1 MIRRAF
7 PLMPAVSK
15 RAFTLVELLVVIGI
29 IALLIAILLPA
40 LARAREQANTVKCQ
54 SNIKQLC
61 TALVMYAGE
70 NKGKFPPNI
79 NAGGFGGGNPLT
91 EQVWFHQDRIGRYL
105 PKTLVTST
113 GNVAT
118 PVMICPSI
126 TDIRAQRTYAMNI
139 WVGSAADQS
148 VYNKT
153 PVPRGSSS
161 SSYSPNPPFRAT
173 MFQGGKDSSSLI
185 LVSEKWV
192 TVDGGSLGIFCNPTI
207 GFQGDKPGERFIGI
221 TSYNAGGL
229 ANGANTEIDYTR
241 HRQKKDLGKP
251 ITKAE
256 GRINIG
262 FVDGHVETLAHDDLA
277 DPTTKKSKFRA
288 LWSTYDRELD
298 K

>member
-1 MIRRAF
+1 MRTRR
-7 PLMPAVSK
+7 S
-15 RAFTLVELLVVIGI
+15 AFTLVELLVVIGI

-70 NKGKFPPNI
+70 HKGKFPPNI
-79 NAGGFGGGNPLT
+79 NANGFSSGHPAT

-105 PKTLVTST
+105 PKTIVTGT

-126 TDIRAQRTYAMNI
+126 TDPRAQRTYGMNI
-139 WVGSAADQS
+139 WASSASDQG

-153 PVPRGSSS
+153 PTPRGSATSA
-161 SSYSPNPPFRAT
+161 YAPNPPFRAT
-173 MFQGGKDSSSLI
+173 MFQGGKGSSSII
-185 LVSEKWV
+185 LTSEKWV
-192 TVDGGSLGIFCNPTI
+192 SVDGGSLGIFANPTI
-207 GFQGDKPGERFIGI
+207 GFQGDKPGQRFLEIPG
-221 TSYNAGGL
+221 YNAGGL
-229 ANGANTEIDYTR
+229 ANGATTEIDYTR
-241 HRQKKDLGKP
+241 HRQKKDQGKP

-277 DPTTKKSKFRA
+277 DTTTKKSKFRA